1 MSYIFIT
8 HKLQA
13 RRDEG
18 GRGEGEGRRR
28 GGREKGRRREGKGRK
43 GGGKGEEQNYIW
55 VVLNQP

>member
-18 GRGEGEGRRR
+18 GRGEG
-28 GGREKGRRREGKGRK
+28 KGRG
-43 GGGKGEEQNYIW
+43 GGGKGRGEKGEGRGRNKTTFG
-55 VVLNQP
+55 LC